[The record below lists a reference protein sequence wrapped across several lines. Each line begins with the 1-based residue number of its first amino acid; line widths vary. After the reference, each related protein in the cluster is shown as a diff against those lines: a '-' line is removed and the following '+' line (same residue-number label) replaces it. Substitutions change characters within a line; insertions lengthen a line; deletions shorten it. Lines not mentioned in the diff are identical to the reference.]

1 MSLAIVFAVAAHG
14 EPDALIEQAE
24 NLATTCP
31 NSRIVVFDGAP
42 DPSWRATVDLPFAA
56 QSRPLRHGYLS
67 DFHYLVMQD
76 VLQRYPGFDC
86 LVTLDSDVFAVKPG
100 LEDQL
105 AGLLRAFA
113 YLGARLH
120 PVAARTEWATGRRF
134 MYHWSRHWQPL
145 LQAPT
150 PFGAFNPGQ
159 VFRRDVVERIVADES
174 VPALL
179 DAVRQARTTALE
191 EIVYPTLVLSRG
203 FAGTSHPG
211 AHALT
216 LRRYSDEELAW
227 FALDPS
233 VFLVHKI
240 GTEPT
245 APDRRLV
252 REFAAGR
259 SPGPSPPPAGVG
271 ASARDSRT
279 TGFRFLLRSVAGD
292 ARILALGP

>member
-1 MSLAIVFAVAAHG
+1 VSLAVAFAVVAHG
-14 EPDALIEQAE
+14 DPETLLEQAE
-24 NLATTCP
+24 NLALACP
-31 NSRIVVFDGAP
+31 NSRLLVFDGAR

-76 VLQRYPGFDC
+76 VLGRYPDFDC
-86 LVTLDSDVFAVKPG
+86 LVTLDSDVFAVKAG
-100 LEDQL
+100 FEHQL
-105 AGLLRAFA
+105 GGLLRDFG
-113 YLGARLH
+113 YIGARLH
-120 PVAARTEWATGRRF
+120 PVVARTEWATGRRF

-174 VPALL
+174 VPAVL
-179 DAVRQARTTALE
+179 DAVRRARTTALE

-203 FAGTSHPG
+203 FTGTSHPG

-216 LRRYSDEELAW
+216 LRRYSDRELAG

-233 VFLVHKI
+233 VFLVHKV
-240 GTEPT
+240 GTEPG
-245 APDRRLV
+245 ASDRRLV
-252 REFAAGR
+252 GELAAGR
-259 SPGPSPPPAGVG
+259 SPPPRSDLAGPTP
-271 ASARDSRT
+271 SAREPRT
-279 TGFRFLLRSVAGD
+279 AGFRWLLRSVAGD